1 MLQGVVRAWYVQ
13 ASPISFLSLFLCL
26 HTWNKVY
33 LPPEVITEDFMWEVC
48 PVWALVLGAA
58 GR

>member
-1 MLQGVVRAWYVQ
+1 MQ
-13 ASPISFLSLFLCL
+13 ASPVSFLSLFLCL

-33 LPPEVITEDFMWEVC
+33 LPPKVITEDFMQEVC